1 MGNEWKMI
9 NEKII
14 EAITSAINRLED
26 SMKAL
31 MEKDEQ
37 GVVGSVWEAA
47 AELEYAL
54 FLFSLTQQ
62 EEAERSSWKLNLP
75 SKQVEVGPTLV
86 SAQDL
91 LIEAKSCIDIGELG
105 IAHKKTW
112 MARGCLLEV
121 WKRLTA
127 R

>member
-1 MGNEWKMI
+1 MI
-9 NEKII
+9 NKKIA
-14 EAITSAINRLED
+14 EAVTSAISHLEE
-26 SMKAL
+26 SMKVL

-37 GVVGSVWEAA
+37 GVVGCVWEAA

-75 SKQVEVGPTLV
+75 SKQVEVGLILV

-91 LIEAKSCIDIGELG
+91 LIEAKSCIDIGELEK
-105 IAHKKTW
+105 AHKKTW
-112 MARGCLLEV
+112 TARGYLLEV

>member
-1 MGNEWKMI
+1 MRK
-9 NEKII
+9 EKITG
-14 EAITSAINRLED
+14 AITSAINRLED

-31 MEKDEQ
+31 VEKDER
-37 GVVGSVWEAA
+37 GVVDSVWGAA

-62 EEAERSSWKLNLP
+62 EEAERSSWKPDSP

-91 LIEAKSCIDIGELG
+91 LKEAKSCIDVGELG
-105 IAHKKTW
+105 EAHKKTW
-112 MARGCLLEV
+112 MARGLLLEV
-121 WKRLTA
+121 WKRLTT

>member
-1 MGNEWKMI
+1 MI
-9 NEKII
+9 NNKIT
-14 EAITSAINRLED
+14 EAITSAISRLED

-62 EEAERSSWKLNLP
+62 EEAERSSWKLNLL
-75 SKQVEVGPTLV
+75 SKQVEVGLTSV
-86 SAQDL
+86 FAQDL
-91 LIEAKSCIDIGELG
+91 LIEAKSCIGIGELG